1 MEAANKGA
9 SDAGAESVGLNIIL
23 PHEQAPNQYVTP
35 YLSLNFHYFALRKMH
50 FLLRA
55 KAVAVFP
62 GGFGTFDEF
71 FELLTL
77 IQTGK
82 MKPMPILLF
91 GKDFWTRVIDFEALA
106 DEGTIS
112 RKDLDLFR
120 WCEDA
125 QEAWDH
131 ISAFYEL

>member
-1 MEAANKGA
+1 
-9 SDAGAESVGLNIIL
+9 
-23 PHEQAPNQYVTP
+23 
-35 YLSLNFHYFALRKMH
+35 MH

-77 IQTGK
+77 VQTGK

-91 GKDFWTRVIDFEALA
+91 GKEFWNRVIDFEALA
-106 DEGTIS
+106 DEGTINHS
-112 RKDLDLFR
+112 DLELFR
-120 WCEDA
+120 WCETA
-125 QEAWDH
+125 EEAWEK
-131 ISAFYEL
+131 IAGFYGLEGHEPPADAP